1 MKKLGLAIFCENDN
15 EQEVE
20 KVKKQALY
28 HVLLSMYAAGI
39 LQIEESRD
47 CQNRPVIGVS
57 VLVDD
62 SVGDI
67 PTVNTG
73 RGECISR
80 KTTEEFVKLFPFLTR

>member
-1 MKKLGLAIFCENDN
+1 MKKIGLAIFCENDN
-15 EQEVE
+15 EREVE

-47 CQNRPVIGVS
+47 SENRPVIGVS
-57 VLVDD
+57 IMVDD
-62 SVGDI
+62 NCEI

-80 KTTEEFVKLFPFLTR
+80 KTTDEFVRLFPFLTK